1 MKQSSNS
8 RMVLLKLLGFTY
20 RQDRKLVSLDEAIE
34 SQSDST
40 SIRHNYFIVTE
51 CYNNTVS

>member
-8 RMVLLKLLGFTY
+8 RMVLSKLLGFTY

-40 SIRHNYFIVTE
+40 SIRRNYFIVTE
-51 CYNNTVS
+51 CYNSTVS